1 MLWSIIIPPIIFFI
15 SLSIMNICDK
25 KYSDN
30 KKKDASKSTMKNL
43 AAALGCLICAMVLL
57 SAVTSVG
64 MIDGN
69 SGISLIGSALTS
81 AAVFGAVLARRYK
94 APRIG
99 AFLKKSAICACVILA
114 AEVLIFNGKSFT
126 SQKTDQTLSTSD
138 ITLGANAES
147 SADNDISVTGDS
159 DMKMYNIPED
169 ARVLLVSLDAEGGS
183 STPFDVKLSMTDKNF
198 STQDIIVQH
207 KRTCGRNSELSLCF
221 EPYEKLNS
229 LTLTLSGVTKTIN
242 IHKIRALSAVPYSFS
257 DLRFILLYIIVIGCL
272 AIKAF
277 GFYAVDYDSK
287 KRSHVIA
294 VAAVIVLCT
303 LSGLC
308 LRQPDQE
315 GRPYTGTE
323 KYTDDPFAMTLD
335 AFEKDQVYLD
345 LDADPAL
352 DELENVYDSGLRGNS
367 QAFAYW
373 DLAYY
378 NGKYYSYFGVAPVLT
393 FYYPYYK
400 LTGKLP
406 TLAMANNFYTVIG
419 ILFMCLTVLAALK
432 LLKIKPKLLLL
443 LLMLPTAAA
452 TMGFWTLGNE
462 IDRYTLPTISGLC
475 FLMISLF
482 TGMTAC
488 TTANKKLKP
497 VLLIIG
503 GTALALSVASRP
515 TVALCGAVLVPFF
528 IGILLDKKEKLGY
541 RLGLAASFVAPL
553 IAGAALI
560 MKYNAARFGSPFD
573 FGAAYQLTVSDIH
586 ANTLRLSNLP
596 SAIYH
601 YFLQMPKSKPAFPFF
616 ETGFNGLENYGS
628 YVYTV
633 IGFGALTLPVILFG
647 TLLQPQAFGP
657 KTKELGDR
665 CRRWFLAICLAMSV
679 FLAWADFCLGG
690 FITHYVFDIMPLMT
704 FAAMI
709 GIFRGCSNPSVHKS
723 RYVLS
728 GISMALTMVFI
739 FGQLFN
745 WGEGTIM
752 KHFPSLIDTLEDA
765 VIFWK

>member
-25 KYSDN
+25 KYSDK

-43 AAALGCLICAMVLL
+43 AAALACLICAMVLL

-81 AAVFGAVLARRYK
+81 AAVFGAVLAKRYK
-94 APRIG
+94 APRIS

-114 AEVLIFNGKSFT
+114 VEVLIFNGKSFT
-126 SQKTDQTLSTSD
+126 SNKVDKVIPASD
-138 ITLGANAES
+138 ITIGANAES
-147 SADNDISVTGDS
+147 LADNEISVTS
-159 DMKMYNIPED
+159 DTDLRMINIPED
-169 ARVLLVSLDAEGGS
+169 SRVLSVSLDAEGDAS
-183 STPFDVKLSMTDKNF
+183 LPFDVKLCMTDKNF
-198 STQDIIVQH
+198 SNQNIVVQH
-207 KRTCGRNSELSLCF
+207 KRTCGKNSKLTLSYA
-221 EPYEKLNS
+221 PYEKANS
-229 LTLTLSGVTKTIN
+229 LTLYLSGMTVPLK
-242 IHKIRALSAVPYSFS
+242 IHEVRALSAVPYSFS
-257 DLRFILLYIIVIGCL
+257 DLRFVLLYIIVIGCL

-294 VAAVIVLCT
+294 VAAVIALCT

-308 LRQPDQE
+308 LRQPKQE
-315 GRPYTGTE
+315 GRTYTGVE
-323 KYTDDPFAMTLD
+323 KYTDDPFALTLD

-345 LDADPAL
+345 LDV
-352 DELENVYDSGLRGNS
+352 DEGLKNIENVYDFGLRSDS
-367 QAFAYW
+367 QTFSYW

-400 LTGKLP
+400 ITGKLP
-406 TLAMANNFYTVIG
+406 TLAMANNFYTVLG
-419 ILFMCLTVLAALK
+419 IFFMCLAILATVK
-432 LLKIKPKLLLL
+432 LLKLKPKLLLL
-443 LLMLPTAAA
+443 LLMLPTSAAA
-452 TMGFWTLGNE
+452 MGFWTVGNE
-462 IDRYTLPTISGLC
+462 IDRYTLPTVSGLC

-488 TTANKKLKP
+488 TMTKKKLKP
-497 VLLIIG
+497 VLLLIS

-515 TVALCGAVLVPFF
+515 TVALCAAVLVPFF
-528 IGILLDKKEKLGY
+528 ICILLDKKEKLPY

-553 IAGAALI
+553 IVGAALI

-601 YFLQMPKSKPAFPFF
+601 YFLQLPVAKNSFPFF
-616 ETGFNGLENYGS
+616 DSTIFGSENYGS
-628 YVYTV
+628 YVYAAR
-633 IGFGALTLPVILFG
+633 GFGAFALAVILFG
-647 TLLQPQAFGP
+647 TLLQPQAFGT
-657 KTKELGDR
+657 KTKELSDR
-665 CRRWFLAICLAMSV
+665 CRKRFLTICLVMSV
-679 FLAWADFCLGG
+679 LIAWADFCLGG
-690 FITHYVFDIMPLMT
+690 FITHYLFDIMPLMT
-704 FAAMI
+704 FAAMV
-709 GIFRGCSNPSVHKS
+709 GIFRGCSDPSAHKS
-723 RYVLS
+723 KYVLS
-728 GISMALTMVFI
+728 GVSMALTVVFVV
-739 FGQLFN
+739 GLLFN
-745 WGEGTIM
+745 WNEGTLM

>member
-1 MLWSIIIPPIIFFI
+1 
-15 SLSIMNICDK
+15 
-25 KYSDN
+25 
-30 KKKDASKSTMKNL
+30 
-43 AAALGCLICAMVLL
+43 VLL

-64 MIDGN
+64 MIDGD

-81 AAVFGAVLARRYK
+81 AAVFGAVLSKRYK
-94 APRIG
+94 APRIS

-126 SQKTDQTLSTSD
+126 SQKTDQVLSTSD
-138 ITLGANAES
+138 ITIGSNAEI

-198 STQDIIVQH
+198 STQDILVQH
-207 KRTCGRNSELSLCF
+207 KRTCGRYSELSLCF

-257 DLRFILLYIIVIGCL
+257 NLRFILLYIIVIGCL
-272 AIKAF
+272 AIKTF
-277 GFYAVDYDSK
+277 GFYAVDYDRK

-294 VAAVIVLCT
+294 VASVIVLCT
-303 LSGLC
+303 LSGFC
-308 LRQPDQE
+308 LRQPNQE
-315 GRPYTGTE
+315 SRPYTGTE

-378 NGKYYSYFGVAPVLT
+378 NSKYYSYFGVAPVLT

-443 LLMLPTAAA
+443 LLMLPTATA

-488 TTANKKLKP
+488 TTAKKKLKP

-601 YFLQMPKSKPAFPFF
+601 YFLQAPKSKTSFPFF

-628 YVYTV
+628 YVYAV
-633 IGFGALTLPVILFG
+633 MGFGALTLPVILFG
-647 TLLQPQAFGP
+647 ILLQPQAFGP
-657 KTKELGDR
+657 KTKELTDR
-665 CRRWFLAICLAMSV
+665 YRRWFLAICLAMSV

-690 FITHYVFDIMPLMT
+690 FITHYLFDIMPLMT

-709 GIFRGCSNPSVHKS
+709 GIFRGCSKPSAHKS

-728 GISMALTMVFI
+728 GISMALTVVFI

>member
-1 MLWSIIIPPIIFFI
+1 
-15 SLSIMNICDK
+15 
-25 KYSDN
+25 
-30 KKKDASKSTMKNL
+30 
-43 AAALGCLICAMVLL
+43 
-57 SAVTSVG
+57 
-64 MIDGN
+64 
-69 SGISLIGSALTS
+69 
-81 AAVFGAVLARRYK
+81 
-94 APRIG
+94 
-99 AFLKKSAICACVILA
+99 
-114 AEVLIFNGKSFT
+114 
-126 SQKTDQTLSTSD
+126 
-138 ITLGANAES
+138 
-147 SADNDISVTGDS
+147 
-159 DMKMYNIPED
+159 
-169 ARVLLVSLDAEGGS
+169 
-183 STPFDVKLSMTDKNF
+183 
-198 STQDIIVQH
+198 
-207 KRTCGRNSELSLCF
+207 
-221 EPYEKLNS
+221 
-229 LTLTLSGVTKTIN
+229 
-242 IHKIRALSAVPYSFS
+242 
-257 DLRFILLYIIVIGCL
+257 
-272 AIKAF
+272 
-277 GFYAVDYDSK
+277 
-287 KRSHVIA
+287 
-294 VAAVIVLCT
+294 
-303 LSGLC
+303 
-308 LRQPDQE
+308 
-315 GRPYTGTE
+315 
-323 KYTDDPFAMTLD
+323 
-335 AFEKDQVYLD
+335 
-345 LDADPAL
+345 
-352 DELENVYDSGLRGNS
+352 
-367 QAFAYW
+367 
-373 DLAYY
+373 
-378 NGKYYSYFGVAPVLT
+378 
-393 FYYPYYK
+393 
-400 LTGKLP
+400 
-406 TLAMANNFYTVIG
+406 
-419 ILFMCLTVLAALK
+419 
-432 LLKIKPKLLLL
+432 
-443 LLMLPTAAA
+443 
-452 TMGFWTLGNE
+452 
-462 IDRYTLPTISGLC
+462 
-475 FLMISLF
+475 MISLF

-488 TTANKKLKP
+488 TTAKKKLKP

-601 YFLQMPKSKPAFPFF
+601 YFFQMPKSKPSFPFF

-679 FLAWADFCLGG
+679 LLAWADFCLGG

>member
-1 MLWSIIIPPIIFFI
+1 
-15 SLSIMNICDK
+15 
-25 KYSDN
+25 
-30 KKKDASKSTMKNL
+30 
-43 AAALGCLICAMVLL
+43 
-57 SAVTSVG
+57 
-64 MIDGN
+64 MIDGD

-81 AAVFGAVLARRYK
+81 AAVFGAVLSKRYK
-94 APRIG
+94 APRIS

-126 SQKTDQTLSTSD
+126 SQKTDQVLSTSD
-138 ITLGANAES
+138 ITIGSNAEI

-198 STQDIIVQH
+198 STQDILVQH
-207 KRTCGRNSELSLCF
+207 KRTCGRYSELSLCF

-257 DLRFILLYIIVIGCL
+257 NLRFILLYIIVIGCL
-272 AIKAF
+272 AIKTF
-277 GFYAVDYDSK
+277 GFYAVDYDRK

-294 VAAVIVLCT
+294 VASVIVLCT
-303 LSGLC
+303 LSGFC
-308 LRQPDQE
+308 LRQPNQE
-315 GRPYTGTE
+315 SRPYTGTE

-378 NGKYYSYFGVAPVLT
+378 NSKYYSYFGVAPVLT

-443 LLMLPTAAA
+443 LLMLPTATA

-488 TTANKKLKP
+488 TTAKKKLKP

-601 YFLQMPKSKPAFPFF
+601 YFLQAPKSKTSFPFF

-628 YVYTV
+628 YVYAV
-633 IGFGALTLPVILFG
+633 MGFGALTLPVILFG
-647 TLLQPQAFGP
+647 ILLQPQAFGP
-657 KTKELGDR
+657 KTKELTDR
-665 CRRWFLAICLAMSV
+665 YRRWFLAICLAMSV

-690 FITHYVFDIMPLMT
+690 FITHYLFDIMPLMT

-709 GIFRGCSNPSVHKS
+709 GIFRGCSKPSAHKS

-728 GISMALTMVFI
+728 GISMALTVVFI

>member
-1 MLWSIIIPPIIFFI
+1 MLWSIIIPPVIFFI

-25 KYSDN
+25 KYSDK

-43 AAALGCLICAMVLL
+43 AAALGILICAMVFL
-57 SAVTSVG
+57 SAVTSVT
-64 MIDGN
+64 MIEGN
-69 SGISLIGSALTS
+69 KGISLLGSALTS
-81 AAVFGAVLARRYK
+81 AAVFGAVLAKRYE
-94 APRIG
+94 APKISS
-99 AFLKKSAICACVILA
+99 FLKKSAVCAVAILA

-126 SQKTDQTLSTSD
+126 SDKTDKEISFYD
-138 ITLGANAES
+138 ITLGANAAIAENS
-147 SADNDISVTGDS
+147 DISVTGDT
-159 DMKMYNIPED
+159 DMRMSNIPED
-169 ARVLLVSLDAEGGS
+169 ARILLVSLDAEGGS

-198 STQDIIVQH
+198 STQDIVVQH
-207 KRTCGRNSELSLCF
+207 KRTCGRNTELSLYF
-221 EPYEKLNS
+221 EPYEKLNTLALS
-229 LTLTLSGVTKTIN
+229 LTGVTTPVK
-242 IHKIRALSAVPYSFS
+242 IHQIRALSAVPYSFS

-277 GFYAVDYDSK
+277 GFYAVDYDRK

-308 LRQPDQE
+308 LRQPKQE
-315 GRPYTGTE
+315 GRTYTGTE

-345 LDADPAL
+345 LDVDPAL
-352 DELENVYDSGLRGNS
+352 DELENVYDSGLRGSS

-400 LTGKLP
+400 MTGKLP
-406 TLAMANNFYTVIG
+406 TLAMANNFYTVFG
-419 ILFMCLTVLAALK
+419 ILFMCLAILAAVK
-432 LLKIKPKLLLL
+432 LLDLKPKLLLL
-443 LLMLPTAAA
+443 LLMLPTSTA

-462 IDRYTLPTISGLC
+462 IDRYTLPTVSGLC

-488 TTANKKLKP
+488 TTAKKKLKP
-497 VLLIIG
+497 VLLLIG

-528 IGILLDKKEKLGY
+528 IGILLNKKEKLGY

-560 MKYNAARFGSPFD
+560 MKYNAARFSSPFD

-601 YFLQMPKSKPAFPFF
+601 YFFQMPKSKPAFPFF

-657 KTKELGDR
+657 KTKEINDR
-665 CRRWFLAICLAMSV
+665 YRRWFLGICLAMSV
-679 FLAWADFCLGG
+679 LLAWADFCLGG

-709 GIFRGCSNPSVHKS
+709 GIFRGCSKPSAHKS

-728 GISMALTMVFI
+728 GISMALTVVFI

-745 WGEGTIM
+745 WNEGTIM

>member
-64 MIDGN
+64 MIDGD

-81 AAVFGAVLARRYK
+81 AAVFGAVLSKRYK
-94 APRIG
+94 APRIS

-126 SQKTDQTLSTSD
+126 SQKTDQVLSTSD
-138 ITLGANAES
+138 ITIGSNAEI

-198 STQDIIVQH
+198 STQDILVQH
-207 KRTCGRNSELSLCF
+207 KRTCGRYSELSLCF

-257 DLRFILLYIIVIGCL
+257 NLRFILLYIIVIGCL
-272 AIKAF
+272 AIKTF
-277 GFYAVDYDSK
+277 GFYAVDYDRK

-294 VAAVIVLCT
+294 VASVIVLCT
-303 LSGLC
+303 LSGFC
-308 LRQPDQE
+308 LRQPNQE
-315 GRPYTGTE
+315 SRPYTGTE

-378 NGKYYSYFGVAPVLT
+378 NSKYYSYFGVAPVLT

-443 LLMLPTAAA
+443 LLMLPTATA

-488 TTANKKLKP
+488 TTAKKKLKP

-601 YFLQMPKSKPAFPFF
+601 YFLQAPKSKTSFPFF

-628 YVYTV
+628 YVYAV
-633 IGFGALTLPVILFG
+633 MGFGALTLPVILFG
-647 TLLQPQAFGP
+647 ILLQPQAFGP
-657 KTKELGDR
+657 KTKELTDR
-665 CRRWFLAICLAMSV
+665 YRRWFLAICLAMSV

-690 FITHYVFDIMPLMT
+690 FITHYLFDIMPLMT

-709 GIFRGCSNPSVHKS
+709 GIFRGCSKPSAHKS

-728 GISMALTMVFI
+728 GISMALTVVFI